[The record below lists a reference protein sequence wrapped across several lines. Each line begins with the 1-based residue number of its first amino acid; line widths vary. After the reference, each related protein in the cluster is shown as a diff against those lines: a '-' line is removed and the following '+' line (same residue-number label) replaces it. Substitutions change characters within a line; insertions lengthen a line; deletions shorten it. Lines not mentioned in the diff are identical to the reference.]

1 MRHIPVPALGALFLL
16 LSVPPAVGDD
26 RLFVRP
32 WAELEPIVRIEAE
45 YPIPLET
52 AGRWVLDEARALLS
66 GMVYGWTFSWTPGD
80 LARKVDDRFD
90 LVPVAEIPWGS
101 DRLAVRQTQVEE
113 ARFFAQVSFLMT
125 PVEDLRRQSW
135 AGASVDMATGTGDAS
150 ILDGRGGKLTALA
163 NAIKDA
169 VRNHLRT
176 RFLNKPREIRG
187 EIVLWEDPRSWVAS
201 GSYHAVAKVRLRVL
215 DVVPYRIF

>member
-113 ARFFAQVSFLMT
+113 ARFFAQVSFLM
-125 PVEDLRRQSW
+125 
-135 AGASVDMATGTGDAS
+135 ATGTGEAP

>member
-135 AGASVDMATGTGDAS
+135 AGASVDMATGTGEAP

>member
-1 MRHIPVPALGALFLL
+1 MRHAPVPTLGALFLL
-16 LSVPPAVGDD
+16 LSVLPAAGDD

-32 WAELEPIVRIEAE
+32 WVELEPLVRIEAE
-45 YPIPLET
+45 YPIPREK

-66 GMVYGWTFSWTPGD
+66 GMVYGWTFFWTPGD
-80 LARKVDDRFD
+80 LARKVEDRFD

-113 ARFFAQVSFLMT
+113 ARLFAQVSFLMT
-125 PVEDLRRQSW
+125 PAEELRRRSW
-135 AGASVDMATGTGDAS
+135 AGAAVDAATGAGEAP

-176 RFLNKPREIRG
+176 RILNKPREIRG

-201 GSYHAVAKVRLRVL
+201 GAYHAEAKVRLRVL
-215 DVVPYRIF
+215 EVVPYRIF